1 MDKKEGIK
9 SLRITLVDIPSCLQ
23 SQGARD
29 ICWIFDND
37 HDDDDDA
44 NDNNDNN
51 HSEHDDNNHDDEHL
65 VL

>member
-1 MDKKEGIK
+1 M
-9 SLRITLVDIPSCLQ
+9 VDIPSCLQ
-23 SQGARD
+23 RQGARD

-44 NDNNDNN
+44 NNNNHNN
-51 HSEHDDNNHDDEHL
+51 HSEHDDNNHDDEYL